1 MLKNLSLTLIAVA
14 VLSACSSSG
23 SSPSSRLD
31 AGSNVIGAGQANN
44 NGNNNGNN
52 GNNNNNGS
60 DSNSSVFPKKNGSQP
75 QPNPQPTPQPQ
86 PNPQPTPQPQPN
98 PQPTPQPQPNPQP
111 TPQPQ
116 PNPQPTPQ
124 PQPNPQP
131 TPQPHPQP
139 NDPVPPELKAEVD
152 RAKQIP
158 FSSVNLTWLQLANSG
173 SARQE
178 VTIDGKTYHYQD
190 KHTSVDD
197 DTINL
202 ADLGMGYSSRQIEY
216 SVTPAKGALS
226 IELDPSKKV
235 TAKGVLT
242 AYQRPYSVV
251 FAEALPFFHDG
262 VGSGT
267 QPRFEEGCE
276 TSATATGCELFIHG
290 DQIKTVGYSTP
301 SETIEKFANNNQ
313 KFSYSGEAFTHAA
326 TPEKGTFN
334 YQVAFGLDKFGLEK
348 ATSSGS
354 ITGFNS
360 LGDITL
366 GSGILGGSQIIG
378 GTATASKGGRIGEY
392 KLGFFGPN
400 AEEVAGSGYISNEG
414 GKNTNF
420 GFSGAR

>member
-23 SSPSSRLD
+23 GSPSSRLD
-31 AGSNVIGAGQANN
+31 TGSNLIGAGQTNN

-52 GNNNNNGS
+52 NNNNGNNNNGS
-60 DSNSSVFPKKNGSQP
+60 DSNGSVFPKKNDPQPQPQPQPNP

-86 PNPQPTPQPQPN
+86 PNPQPQPIPQPQPQPTPQPN
-98 PQPTPQPQPNPQP
+98 PQPNPNPQ
-111 TPQPQ
+111 
-116 PNPQPTPQ
+116 
-124 PQPNPQP
+124 
-131 TPQPHPQP
+131 PQP

-152 RAKQIP
+152 KAKQIP
-158 FSSVNLTWLQLANSG
+158 FSRVNMSWIQSMNFDP
-173 SARQE
+173 ARQE
-178 VTIDGKTYHYQD
+178 VTIDGKTYRYQNKD
-190 KHTSVDD
+190 VSVDD

-216 SVTPAKGALS
+216 SVTPTTRALS

-251 FAEALPFFHDG
+251 FSEVLPLLYDG
-262 VGSGT
+262 IDDK
-267 QPRFEEGCE
+267 PKFKEGCE
-276 TSATATGCELFIHG
+276 TSATAASCELFIYG
-290 DQIKTVGYSTP
+290 NNIKTVGYSTP
-301 SETIEKFANNNQ
+301 SETMKNFINNNQ
-313 KFSYSGEAFTHAA
+313 KFSYSGEAFTVAA
-326 TPEKGTFN
+326 TPERGVFN
-334 YQVAFGLDKFGLEK
+334 YQVAFGLDKDGLES

-366 GSGILGGSQIIG
+366 GSGGLVGPYKYEIVR
-378 GTATASKGGRIGEY
+378 GTATASKGGLTGEY
-392 KLGFFGPN
+392 NLGFFGPN
-400 AEEVAGSGYISNEG
+400 AEEVAGHGYILEG
-414 GKNTNF
+414 AGKFTSF

>member
-1 MLKNLSLTLIAVA
+1 M
-14 VLSACSSSG
+14 
-23 SSPSSRLD
+23 
-31 AGSNVIGAGQANN
+31 
-44 NGNNNGNN
+44 
-52 GNNNNNGS
+52 
-60 DSNSSVFPKKNGSQP
+60 
-75 QPNPQPTPQPQ
+75 
-86 PNPQPTPQPQPN
+86 
-98 PQPTPQPQPNPQP
+98 
-111 TPQPQ
+111 
-116 PNPQPTPQ
+116 
-124 PQPNPQP
+124 
-131 TPQPHPQP
+131 
-139 NDPVPPELKAEVD
+139 
-152 RAKQIP
+152 
-158 FSSVNLTWLQLANSG
+158 NLTWLQLANSG

-334 YQVAFGLDKFGLEK
+334 YQVAFGLDKFGLET